1 MGNSSLRRRRKR
13 TKIFGDEY
21 HVILLRFRKTE
32 KEKEEKFCKWRSRKT
47 MNEKNENVC
56 RRKVSFFCGGD

>member
-21 HVILLRFRKTE
+21 HVFFAEVLKDREGEGRKM
-32 KEKEEKFCKWRSRKT
+32 EE
-47 MNEKNENVC
+47 NG
-56 RRKVSFFCGGD
+56 KVEE